1 MITRIRFPVTFSIG
15 LPSIQLH
22 FTKTIDTDDSL
33 FGKSIRVELR
43 ESKQIAQEWTFY
55 HILQPTFNLDLTGI
69 DFGNYT
75 LTLSSVDGDPIPMPY
90 TVTAQLK
97 MIAEH
102 NEISG
107 EEIAVSMVSKE
118 NQVSGQQ
125 GGRNA
130 FGGALMTSGSF
141 TMMAAG
147 NGFD

>member
-15 LPSIQLH
+15 KPSIELH

-33 FGKSIRVELR
+33 FGKSIKVELR
-43 ESKQIAQEWTFY
+43 ESKPIAQEWTFY

-69 DFGNYT
+69 DFGNYI

-90 TVTAQLK
+90 TVSAQLK
-97 MIAEH
+97 TIAEH
-102 NEISG
+102 SEISG
-107 EEIAVSMVSKE
+107 EEIAVSLVSKE
-118 NQVSGQQ
+118 NQQ
-125 GGRNA
+125 GGRS

-147 NGFD
+147 GFN